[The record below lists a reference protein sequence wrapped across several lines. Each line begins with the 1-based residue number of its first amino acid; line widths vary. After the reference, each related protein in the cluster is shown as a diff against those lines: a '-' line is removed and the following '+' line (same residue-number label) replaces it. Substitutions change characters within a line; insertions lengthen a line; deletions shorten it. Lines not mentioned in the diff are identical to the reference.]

1 MKEVRHTVGMRFKTI
16 LCSIRAFSTKSLS
29 ICLTQT
35 MIGYINLGLKM
46 EGVETNKV
54 PNRLE
59 KSVET
64 RIGVN
69 AWWQQEIAMVVEK
82 TAIR

>member
-1 MKEVRHTVGMRFKTI
+1 
-16 LCSIRAFSTKSLS
+16 
-29 ICLTQT
+29 